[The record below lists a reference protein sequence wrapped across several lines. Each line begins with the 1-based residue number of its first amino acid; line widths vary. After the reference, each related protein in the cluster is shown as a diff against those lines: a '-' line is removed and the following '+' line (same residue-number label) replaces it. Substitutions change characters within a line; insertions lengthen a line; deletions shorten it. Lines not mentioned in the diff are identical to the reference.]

1 MNKRIEAI
9 QEQLRE
15 AGADGWLLYDHHG
28 RDPIA
33 YRVLD
38 WEMPASVSRRWY
50 YWVPAEG
57 EPVGLASRIEPHN
70 LDSLAGPKRHYS
82 SWREQRKELASIL
95 SGAEKIAMQYSPNC
109 MIPYV
114 SLVDGGTIDLVR
126 SLGKEVV
133 SSAALVQ
140 HFEARW
146 TDTQFEMHQEAGRR
160 IDSILDEAFELIGAR
175 IRSAGEVFELE
186 IAEFIRARFREKG
199 LAPASGPT
207 VAVNENSGDP
217 HYHPDEQRNS
227 PIKADDFVL
236 IDLWGKLTE
245 RDAVYYDITWT
256 GCCSAQP
263 TDKVQQVFEAVTGA
277 RDHALAF
284 INDAV
289 KAGRNP
295 KGFEADD
302 AARQFLDEAGWGDRF
317 VHRLGH
323 SIGYE
328 IHGNGANL
336 DNFETHDDRPLVAGT
351 CFSIEPGVYLPEFG
365 VRSEIDCW
373 VSAEGAQATGRVQRE
388 IVRIQV

>member
-1 MNKRIEAI
+1 MLALE
-9 QEQLRE
+9 
-15 AGADGWLLYDHHG
+15 
-28 RDPIA
+28 
-33 YRVLD
+33 
-38 WEMPASVSRRWY
+38 
-50 YWVPAEG
+50 
-57 EPVGLASRIEPHN
+57 VGSF
-70 LDSLAGPKRHYS
+70 
-82 SWREQRKELASIL
+82 
-95 SGAEKIAMQYSPNC
+95 EKNTA
-109 MIPYV
+109 
-114 SLVDGGTIDLVR
+114 
-126 SLGKEVV
+126 K
-133 SSAALVQ
+133 
-140 HFEARW
+140 
-146 TDTQFEMHQEAGRR
+146 
-160 IDSILDEAFELIGAR
+160 EAFEQTL
-175 IRSAGEVFELE
+175 EV
-186 IAEFIRARFREKG
+186 IASLAVQLQNMGCAVG
-199 LAPASGPT
+199 LVTNGVPIVGFNDHPA
-207 VAVNENSGDP
+207 DP
-217 HYHPDEQRNS
+217 HFEPTRENAHTLHHGDT
-227 PIKADDFVL
+227 IL
-236 IDLWGKLTE
+236 IDLWARRANPAG
-245 RDAVYYDITWT
+245 VYYDITWT

-289 KAGRNP
+289 KAERNP

-302 AARQFLDEAGWGDRF
+302 AARQYLDQAGWGERF